1 MNIDGIKVL
10 NDAIGGVTLTVP
22 QDYTEIDPEFKEGE
36 TITLDGEQAEKYVR
50 KRDTSVTGS
59 NDGRMERQTQY
70 IKALFSQMRQKNAS
84 EETYEKLMDAGSSY
98 IVTDMQAEDVYNF
111 SKFDLN
117 DNDLKV
123 PGETKKGE
131 FNDEYYV
138 DEDALQK
145 LIIEL
150 FYVEN

>member
-1 MNIDGIKVL
+1 
-10 NDAIGGVTLTVP
+10 
-22 QDYTEIDPEFKEGE
+22 
-36 TITLDGEQAEKYVR
+36 
-50 KRDTSVTGS
+50 
-59 NDGRMERQTQY
+59 MERQTQY

-84 EETYEKLMDAGSSY
+84 EETYEKLMDAGSAY

-111 SKFDLN
+111 SKFDLD

>member
-1 MNIDGIKVL
+1 
-10 NDAIGGVTLTVP
+10 
-22 QDYTEIDPEFKEGE
+22 
-36 TITLDGEQAEKYVR
+36 
-50 KRDTSVTGS
+50 
-59 NDGRMERQTQY
+59 
-70 IKALFSQMRQKNAS
+70 
-84 EETYEKLMDAGSSY
+84 
-98 IVTDMQAEDVYNF
+98 MQAEDVYNF
-111 SKFDLN
+111 SKFDLD